1 MPEERGGVWG
11 SCMAAEGDEKLT
23 VQLSTN
29 KHAHREKKAM
39 LKTESIFHY
48 LLLKLMMTC
57 ILIMMTYLMT
67 SNKQYLIV
75 PRTAVT
81 LLPLSIEGL

>member
-1 MPEERGGVWG
+1 MTGRRALIGLSLRKAVQKRGETAFGLDVPEERGGVWG

-39 LKTESIFHY
+39 LKTESNLHY
-48 LLLKLMMTC
+48 FLLKLMMTF
-57 ILIMMTYLMT
+57 
-67 SNKQYLIV
+67 Q
-75 PRTAVT
+75 
-81 LLPLSIEGL
+81 GQQ